1 MPLLASASFDGGIGN
16 SATATS
22 IESFEAVVANQHI
35 RRRDAMD
42 LKANDFSKKIILSLM
57 TGFCLGRVHRGS
69 EAADSLVQC
78 WWNHTTIPFPRV
90 DRK

>member
-42 LKANDFSKKIILSLM
+42 LKANDFFQKDY
-57 TGFCLGRVHRGS
+57 F
-69 EAADSLVQC
+69 SLVSVQFKNRGFLDEGC
-78 WWNHTTIPFPRV
+78 YPNTNPKRDIREYFY
-90 DRK
+90 

>member
-42 LKANDFSKKIILSLM
+42 LKANDFSKKIIFHSFQYSLKI
-57 TGFCLGRVHRGS
+57 G
-69 EAADSLVQC
+69 ASL
-78 WWNHTTIPFPRV
+78 TRDAMRFEEMG
-90 DRK
+90 